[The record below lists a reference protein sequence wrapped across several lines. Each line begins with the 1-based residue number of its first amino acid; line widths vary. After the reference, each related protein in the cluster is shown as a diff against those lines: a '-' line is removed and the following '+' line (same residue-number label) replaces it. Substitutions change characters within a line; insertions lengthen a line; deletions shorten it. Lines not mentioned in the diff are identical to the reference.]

1 MAAHRGRWALCEA
14 LISLKADVDGRA
26 HDASTPLH
34 LAAEGG
40 SEGVALALLAAGA
53 DPCLTTVPG
62 GCTAYA
68 LAARRGAGGGGCLA
82 GVLR

>member
-1 MAAHRGRWALCEA
+1 MVPHTPPAMVPLLVGK
-14 LISLKADVDGRA
+14 KADLGAVNKA
-26 HDASTPLH
+26 KQTPLH
-34 LAAEGG
+34 LAAEAG

-68 LAARRGAGGGGCLA
+68 LAARRGTGGGCLA